1 MNQPLKRKFIP
12 YIIAIIIAM
21 AIGFLS
27 TFFTRNNMNIY
38 DDIVVPPLA
47 PPMALFPIVWTI
59 LYFLMGISS
68 GGIAKYNDV
77 RKEEVFDALF
87 AYAIQLFLNFFWSI
101 IFFNMRAFLFSFVWL
116 IVLWFAII
124 WMIVKFYKINPA
136 AAFLQIPYL
145 IWVTF
150 AAYLNFAIYWL
161 NM

>member
-1 MNQPLKRKFIP
+1 MNLKRKFTP
-12 YIIAIIIAM
+12 YIIAVAIAM
-21 AIGFLS
+21 GVGFLS

-38 DDIVVPPLA
+38 DDIIVPPLA
-47 PPMALFPIVWTI
+47 PPMFLFPIVWTI

-101 IFFNMRAFLFSFVWL
+101 LFFNMRAFLFSFVWL

-124 WMIVKFYKINPA
+124 WMIVKFYKINPK

-145 IWVTF
+145 VWVTF